1 MAVESV
7 PVQPQAASPNEV
19 QIEKDAVK
27 SASDAVE
34 EKKDEVE
41 ALQEQIEAVNLG
53 NVDDLHAACVEGNL
67 QDVRAL
73 LSKGTDRLETLDV
86 NSGCTPIVLAI
97 RANHHDIV
105 RELLAAGAII
115 PPPGLTNDPLM
126 LSILY
131 PQPVYGMPP
140 QFMSIPPQDFY
151 PQPNYFPSQNSE
163 TQQFPLRKDSASA
176 PNGNGSA
183 SNLPPAEVSKSIPC
197 RNFPNCKYGN
207 ACVFLHPRPAPFYP
221 GPGQNGFAP
230 QGYEG
235 YPPYPPAPAPYF
247 MPNGNNFQ
255 SFASSEA
262 QPQVSDNAEA
272 GAQLDN
278 APIAAVPTP
287 NGAAPVSVPAP
298 PHVPSAVAPVFIPGY
313 QPADMMGSPPP
324 PPFGLSPMSPSML
337 GSSLP
342 SIPPAEV
349 FFATSPTNG
358 FMPPVPMTGP
368 HARRQSFGQGPQFG
382 GQGKPFGHGKK
393 PSFSSGKPW
402 TGNRPAGGKFGNW
415 KDGNPPPCAFF
426 SQGNCRNG
434 EFCKFPHL
442 DADGNDCQAPTST
455 ELNDEAKPAVEDE
468 APAAE
473 AEKQEVDSVPAATTS
488 PAVTVLP
495 AKPAVTMPTLLRSAS
510 QPGVQRVHANGVPSR
525 SHSPAPSNVSFHGNG
540 HPRRAGRV
548 PNVNGTRS
556 SSSGPEK
563 KPAQRVPKP
572 DEFPVLGTP
581 TSEKKEPVWGVFG
594 KTAAQV
600 LQAPAPVKPVVK
612 VTQPIEE
619 DAQSVTMESE
629 SDSDTVL
636 VSHKSSAP
644 ATPAS
649 TASPAPE
656 PKKAPISFASIAGA
670 VAASSVETAPVAVKA

>member
-7 PVQPQAASPNEV
+7 PVQPQAASPNEM

-287 NGAAPVSVPAP
+287 NGAAPVSAPAP